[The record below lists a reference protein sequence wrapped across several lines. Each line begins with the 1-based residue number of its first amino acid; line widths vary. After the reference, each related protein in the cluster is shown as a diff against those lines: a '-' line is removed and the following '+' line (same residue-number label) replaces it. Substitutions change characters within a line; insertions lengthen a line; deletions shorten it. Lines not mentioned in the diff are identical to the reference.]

1 MESARVCLS
10 PLLPAAAHSVGH
22 TIHLMDAKTPL
33 LVKAGLSRLTLLL
46 SLDAARDKALECGA
60 APKLLGLLR
69 QEDAGAP
76 SGAVWWAAVRLALL
90 HGSMQG

>member
-1 MESARVCLS
+1 
-10 PLLPAAAHSVGH
+10 
-22 TIHLMDAKTPL
+22 MDAKTPL

-69 QEDAGAP
+69 QQKEDAGAP